1 MNAGMFKAALKCHA
15 RLSKVKG
22 LNRVHKPNT
31 RMTQKAISY
40 STVNQLILNLRLR
53 SSRKIR
59 LPLFLEGRYAF
70 SRRSGTCTTR
80 KCAVADL

>member
-31 RMTQKAISY
+31 RMKQKAISY
-40 STVNQLILNLRLR
+40 SAVNKLSLNLSLS

-70 SRRSGTCTTR
+70 SRRSSTCTTR
-80 KCAVADL
+80 KCTVADL